1 MNASRLIPL
10 LAIVALLPSCS
21 KSEIGR
27 GVFVMAGF
35 WAYLHITRRVIT
47 VVRARRCREWRERLA
62 ELRSQGLLS
71 EEEFSA
77 FSERSI
83 HSTGA
88 KSSEIINAIKDLHA
102 QRQSGA
108 LTEGNYKAS
117 LRTLMDKLDRH
128 T

>member
-27 GVFVMAGF
+27 GAFVIAGF
-35 WAYLHITRRVIT
+35 WAMNRLARLVMQRDVN
-47 VVRARRCREWRERLA
+47 RRCREWRERLA

-77 FSERSI
+77 FSERFTK
-83 HSTGA
+83 STGE

-117 LRTLMDKLDRH
+117 LRTLMDKLDRR